1 MSEISIIVPVYNVE
15 NYLKKCVESILSQT
29 FTDFELLLVDDG
41 STDSSGEM
49 CDELKRLDE
58 RIKVIHK
65 ENGGLSSA
73 RNAGIDVAK
82 GKYLTFVD
90 SDDYIDTHML
100 EVLYKNMV
108 QEDADLS
115 IVGVTSVY
123 SGQEPEITPS
133 EKYVVTQKEA
143 TKMILI
149 GKQASVYAVA
159 KLYKRN
165 IFDDLRYPVGKAYED
180 VYVIMDV
187 LNQCKKVVV
196 DTASYYFYVHREGSI
211 TASKFNIRDLESIDS
226 WEQAWHTIQEIMP
239 EYSDLAFKRVCAAN
253 FYVLDKMM
261 KSDSESEYPEMTK
274 RIVGFLKENQKF
286 IYANPYFTKNRKLSL
301 TFLRIHPML
310 YKVFPKMQQRYLRK
324 VNK

>member
-1 MSEISIIVPVYNVE
+1 IVPVYNVE
-15 NYLKKCVESILSQT
+15 KYLKKCVNSILRQT
-29 FTDFELLLVDDG
+29 YNDFELILINDG
-41 STDSSGEM
+41 STDKSGEV
-49 CDELKRLDE
+49 CEDLKKLDP
-58 RIKVIHK
+58 RIKVINK

-73 RNAGIDVAK
+73 RNTGIDIAK
-82 GKYLTFVD
+82 GNYLTFID
-90 SDDYIDTHML
+90 SDDYIDTNML
-100 EVLYKNMV
+100 EVLHKNMI
-108 QEDADLS
+108 QEEADLS

-123 SGQEPEITPS
+123 SDQKPEITPS
-133 EKYVVTQKEA
+133 KKYVVNQKEA
-143 TKMILI
+143 TEMILI

-165 IFDDLRYPVGKAYED
+165 IFTDLRYPVGKAHED

-187 LNQCKKVVV
+187 LKQCKKVVI

-211 TASKFNIRDLESIDS
+211 TASKFNMRDLESIDS
-226 WEQAWHTIQEIMP
+226 WEQAWHTIQDIMP

-261 KSDSESEYPEMTK
+261 KSDSESEYPEITK
-274 RIVGFLKENQKF
+274 RIIGFLKENQTF

>member
-1 MSEISIIVPVYNVE
+1 
-15 NYLKKCVESILSQT
+15 
-29 FTDFELLLVDDG
+29 
-41 STDSSGEM
+41 
-49 CDELKRLDE
+49 
-58 RIKVIHK
+58 
-65 ENGGLSSA
+65 
-73 RNAGIDVAK
+73 
-82 GKYLTFVD
+82 
-90 SDDYIDTHML
+90 
-100 EVLYKNMV
+100 
-108 QEDADLS
+108 
-115 IVGVTSVY
+115 
-123 SGQEPEITPS
+123 
-133 EKYVVTQKEA
+133 
-143 TKMILI
+143 
-149 GKQASVYAVA
+149 
-159 KLYKRN
+159 
-165 IFDDLRYPVGKAYED
+165 
-180 VYVIMDV
+180 MDV